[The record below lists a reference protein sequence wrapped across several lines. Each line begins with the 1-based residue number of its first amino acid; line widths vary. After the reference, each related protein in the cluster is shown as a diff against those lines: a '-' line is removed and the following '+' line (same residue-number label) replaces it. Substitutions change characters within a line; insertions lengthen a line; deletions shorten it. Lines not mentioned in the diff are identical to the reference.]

1 MLFSITQVIIGVNPC
16 GPLRELEMKSF
27 YDCPR
32 CCLLSISG
40 VLGDSLYS
48 FNYMHIYDTRP

>member
-27 YDCPR
+27 YRLSLLLPLVYLR
-32 CCLLSISG
+32 CVRRQFVHIR
-40 VLGDSLYS
+40 LYA
-48 FNYMHIYDTRP
+48 HT